1 MGHRLAGPELRRA
14 GTPGRWPL
22 LAVSAILAVA
32 VLPDGLVGGGQ
43 DTFIT
48 PQSELFT
55 NVTVIDGRGG
65 PPRPSSSVLVWG
77 GRIRDI
83 GTQGSVAAP
92 EGTVVVDLSGSY
104 LIPGFIDAHASPQ
117 TTEELRALLAAGITG
132 VRDGATSLAAFEERG
147 RGGFGEDPVPTLY
160 VGGPVLEA
168 GDAARGAVLESEA
181 AAVAEV
187 ARQAADG
194 AGFVSVASG
203 VPPSWLVGVARA
215 ARRAEV
221 PLWADR
227 RQGGWLLALRAG
239 SAVASPLVS
248 GDAELLPESER
259 GSFEAL
265 ADAGQIP
272 IQIAWLERLEP
283 HGPDVDRAV
292 TALLSN
298 DSALLPLLASAS
310 APLDCPADVATCTPL
325 SDEERTALQAVW
337 PRAEALV
344 RTFHGHGVRLLVG
357 SDAPRTTPW
366 GEGFHR
372 EMQLLVEAGISH
384 LEVLGMATRNGAVAL
399 GQLHER
405 GTIEIG
411 KRADFLVLEANPLAD
426 IRNAR
431 RISLVVIDGDAWTSD
446 REGGWRR
453 VRFN

>member
-1 MGHRLAGPELRRA
+1 MGDRRTEPELRRA
-14 GTPGRWPL
+14 GRPGCRPL
-22 LAVSAILAVA
+22 LAVSAILAA
-32 VLPDGLVGGGQ
+32 ALPDGLVGAGQ

-77 GRIRDI
+77 GRIQDI

-132 VRDGATSLAAFEERG
+132 VRDGATSLATFEERG

-181 AAVAEV
+181 AAIAEV

-194 AGFVSVASG
+194 AGFVSVASS

-248 GDAELLPESER
+248 GDPELLPESGR
-259 GSFEAL
+259 GPFETL
-265 ADAGQIP
+265 AEAGQVP
-272 IQIAWLERLEP
+272 VQVDWLERLEP
-283 HGPDVDRAV
+283 QGPDVDRAV

-310 APLDCPADVATCTPL
+310 APLDCPAGVATCTPL
-325 SDEERTALQAVW
+325 SDDERTALQAVW
-337 PRAEALV
+337 PRAEALL

-372 EMQLLVEAGISH
+372 EMQLLVEAGIPP

-431 RISLVVIDGDAWTSD
+431 RISLVVIDGDAWTFD
-446 REGGWRR
+446 REGSWRR